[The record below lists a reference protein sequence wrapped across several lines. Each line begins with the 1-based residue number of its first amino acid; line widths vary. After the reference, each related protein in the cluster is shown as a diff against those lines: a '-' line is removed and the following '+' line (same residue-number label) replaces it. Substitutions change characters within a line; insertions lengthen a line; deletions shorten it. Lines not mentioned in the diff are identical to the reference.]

1 MFYGEFWGQF
11 KFLFMKTILANQ
23 IASAI
28 LIGGIAGSFLFL
40 VSTFL
45 GGCGQTWWDRP
56 NFVPELGAPRVSD
69 VLKDIAISL
78 KCKIKKFQ
86 TNEDEFK

>member
-1 MFYGEFWGQF
+1 MGNFGGNLNFCVWEI
-11 KFLFMKTILANQ
+11 ILANQ

-28 LIGGIAGSFLFL
+28 SIGGIAGSVLFL
-40 VSTFL
+40 LSTFL
-45 GGCGQTWWDRP
+45 GGCGQICWDRP
-56 NFVPELGAPRVSD
+56 NFVGAPRVSD